1 MHARYSHTYAALP
14 ERFHA
19 AVQPTAVRAPTLI
32 AWNDALAAELGIDVT
47 AIDPA
52 QLARYCAGNEIPPG
66 ARPLAMAYAGHQFGS
81 FVPQLGDGRA
91 LLLGEVVDAYGH
103 RRDLQWKGAGQTPYS
118 RRGDGRS
125 ALGPVLREY
134 LVSEAMHALGI
145 PSTRALAA
153 VTTGEHVLREDGPLP
168 GGVLIRVAAS
178 HVRIGTFE
186 YFAAREDVAGVRLL
200 ADHVIDR
207 HYPDLRGH
215 DEPYAALLQAVA
227 ERQAALVARWLQVGF
242 IHGVMNTDNMTV
254 SGETIDFGPC
264 AFMDE
269 YDPATVFSY
278 IDRRGRYAYGNQ
290 PHILQWNL
298 ARFAET
304 LLPLARRRH
313 RPCRRA
319 RDGDRRRHPGTV
331 CAVLA
336 GWVPPQARPGHGR
349 AGRRVAAA
357 GAARGDAADAGRL
370 HQHLPRPRG
379 GRRGPGA
386 SDRRLAG
393 LDRALAGARGARGSY
408 RQCPGLC
415 PACRQPGLHPAQ
427 SPGRGGTVQ
436 RPSGTA
442 TSSPSIACGECWPR
456 RTTTSRERRN
466 SPPLRLRTSASAIRS
481 AAPELVRVAATR
493 EAFGPAL
500 SADARPAGKIRD
512 SLVDASRTCWPN
524 C

>member
-1 MHARYSHTYAALP
+1 MHARYFHTYAALP

-32 AWNDALAAELGIDVT
+32 AWNDALAADLGIDVT
-47 AIDPA
+47 AIDA
-52 QLARYCAGNEIPPG
+52 VQLARYCAGNEIPPG

-91 LLLGEVVDAYGH
+91 LLLGEVVDVHGQ

-118 RRGDGRS
+118 RRGDGRA

-153 VTTGEHVLREDGPLP
+153 VATGEHVLREDGPLP

-215 DEPYAALLQAVA
+215 DAPYTALLQAVA
-227 ERQAALVARWLQVGF
+227 ERQASLVARWLQVGF

-304 LLPLARRRH
+304 LLPLINADTGRAIERATAIVNGIPARFAQYWLDGFRRKLGLATAAPDDESLLQELLEAMQGSQADFTNTF
-313 RPCRRA
+313 RELAAVAEGQAPPSAGLRAWTERWRA
-319 RDGDRRRHPGTV
+319 R
-331 CAVLA
+331 AESE
-336 GWVPPQARPGHGR
+336 GR
-349 AGRRVAAA
+349 TG
-357 GAARGDAADAGRL
+357 
-370 HQHLPRPRG
+370 
-379 GRRGPGA
+379 
-386 SDRRLAG
+386 S
-393 LDRALAGARGARGSY
+393 ALASALRAAN
-408 RQCPGLC
+408 
-415 PACRQPGLHPAQ
+415 PAY
-427 SPGRGGTVQ
+427 
-436 RPSGTA
+436 
-442 TSSPSIACGECWPR
+442 IPR
-456 RTTTSRERRN
+456 N
-466 SPPLRLRTSASAIRS
+466 H
-481 AAPELVRVAATR
+481 RV
-493 EAFGPAL
+493 EAAL
-500 SADARPAGKIRD
+500 SAAVQRGDFEPFHRLRRVLATPYDDQPGAEEFAAPPAAHERVRNTFCG
-512 SLVDASRTCWPN
+512 T
-524 C
+524 

>member
-19 AVQPTAVRAPTLI
+19 AVQPTAVRAPSLI
-32 AWNDALAAELGIDVT
+32 AWNDALAAELGIDVA

-52 QLARYCAGNEIPPG
+52 QLARYCAGNDIPPG
-66 ARPLAMAYAGHQFGS
+66 ARPLAMAYAGHQFGA

-91 LLLGEVVDAYGH
+91 LLLGEVVDAQGR

-153 VTTGEHVLREDGPLP
+153 VTTGEHVLREGGPLP

-186 YFAAREDVAGVRLL
+186 YFAARGDTAGVRLL

-207 HYPDLRGH
+207 HYPELRGQ

-227 ERQAALVARWLQVGF
+227 ERQAALVARWLEVGF

-269 YDPATVFSY
+269 YDPATVYSY

-304 LLPLARRRH
+304 LLPLLDTDSSRAVERATAIVNGIPARFAQLRLTGFRRKLGLATAAADDESLLQDLLVAMQQSQADFTNSF
-313 RPCRRA
+313 RGLAAIAEGQAVPVDGLRVWSERWLARAA
-319 RDGDRRRHPGTV
+319 RDGLTG
-331 CAVLA
+331 
-336 GWVPPQARPGHGR
+336 
-349 AGRRVAAA
+349 
-357 GAARGDAADAGRL
+357 
-370 HQHLPRPRG
+370 
-379 GRRGPGA
+379 
-386 SDRRLAG
+386 S
-393 LDRALAGARGARGSY
+393 ALASALRAAN
-408 RQCPGLC
+408 
-415 PACRQPGLHPAQ
+415 PAY
-427 SPGRGGTVQ
+427 
-436 RPSGTA
+436 
-442 TSSPSIACGECWPR
+442 IPR
-456 RTTTSRERRN
+456 N
-466 SPPLRLRTSASAIRS
+466 H
-481 AAPELVRVAATR
+481 RV
-493 EAFGPAL
+493 EAAL
-500 SADARPAGKIRD
+500 SAAVGDGDFGPFHRLRRVLATPYDDQPKAAEFANPPAAHERVRNTYCG
-512 SLVDASRTCWPN
+512 T
-524 C
+524 

>member
-19 AVQPTAVRAPTLI
+19 AVHPTAVRAPTLI

-47 AIDPA
+47 TIDPV

-91 LLLGEVVDAYGH
+91 LLLGEVVDANGH

-145 PSTRALAA
+145 PTTRALAA

-186 YFAAREDVAGVRLL
+186 YFAAREDVSGVRLL

-227 ERQAALVARWLQVGF
+227 GRQAALVARWLQVGF

-304 LLPLARRRH
+304 LLPLLDADTARAVERATAIVDGIPARFAQYWLEGFRRKLGLATATQDDESLLQELLEAMQQSRADFTNTFRELAAVAEGQAPATAGLQAWTGRWLARAKREGRTGNALASALRAANPAFVPRNH
-313 RPCRRA
+313 R
-319 RDGDRRRHPGTV
+319 V
-331 CAVLA
+331 EAVLA
-336 GWVPPQARPGHGR
+336 AAVGHG
-349 AGRRVAAA
+349 
-357 GAARGDAADAGRL
+357 DFEPFHRL
-370 HQHLPRPRG
+370 RQVLATPYDDQ
-379 GRRGPGA
+379 PGA
-386 SDRRLAG
+386 
-393 LDRALAGARGARGSY
+393 
-408 RQCPGLC
+408 
-415 PACRQPGLHPAQ
+415 
-427 SPGRGGTVQ
+427 
-436 RPSGTA
+436 
-442 TSSPSIACGECWPR
+442 E
-456 RTTTSRERRN
+456 EF
-466 SPPLRLRTSASAIRS
+466 
-481 AAPELVRVAATR
+481 AAPPAAHERVRNT
-493 EAFGPAL
+493 FCG
-500 SADARPAGKIRD
+500 
-512 SLVDASRTCWPN
+512 T
-524 C
+524 

>member
-47 AIDPA
+47 AIDA
-52 QLARYCAGNEIPPG
+52 VQLARYCAGNEIPPG

-91 LLLGEVVDAYGH
+91 LLLGEVVDVRGQ

-153 VTTGEHVLREDGPLP
+153 VATGEHVLREDGPLP

-227 ERQAALVARWLQVGF
+227 GRQAALVARWLQVGF

-304 LLPLARRRH
+304 LLPLLDADTGLAVERATAIVNGIPARFAQYWLDGFRRKLGLATAAPDDESLLH
-313 RPCRRA
+313 ELLEAMQGSQADFTNTFRELA
-319 RDGDRRRHPGTV
+319 
-331 CAVLA
+331 AVA
-336 GWVPPQARPGHGR
+336 EGHE
-349 AGRRVAAA
+349 
-357 GAARGDAADAGRL
+357 
-370 HQHLPRPRG
+370 P
-379 GRRGPGA
+379 
-386 SDRRLAG
+386 SNAG
-393 LDRALAGARGARGSY
+393 LRAWTERWLER
-408 RQCPGLC
+408 
-415 PACRQPGLHPAQ
+415 AQ
-427 SPGRGGTVQ
+427 REGRTGNT
-436 RPSGTA
+436 
-442 TSSPSIACGECWPR
+442 
-456 RTTTSRERRN
+456 
-466 SPPLRLRTSASAIRS
+466 LASALR
-481 AAPELVRVAATR
+481 AANPAYIPRNHRV
-493 EAFGPAL
+493 EAAL
-500 SADARPAGKIRD
+500 SAAVGHGDFEPFHRLRRVLAMPYDDQPGAEEFAAPPATHERVRNTFCG
-512 SLVDASRTCWPN
+512 T
-524 C
+524 

>member
-19 AVQPTAVRAPTLI
+19 AVQPTAVRAPTLV

-47 AIDPA
+47 AIDTA
-52 QLARYCAGNEIPPG
+52 QLAHYCAGNEIPPG

-91 LLLGEVVDAYGH
+91 LLLGEVVDANGR

-153 VTTGEHVLREDGPLP
+153 VATGEHVLREDGPLP
-168 GGVLIRVAAS
+168 GGVLIRMAAS

-215 DEPYAALLQAVA
+215 DEPYTGLLQVVA

-304 LLPLARRRH
+304 LLPLLDA
-313 RPCRRA
+313 
-319 RDGDRRRHPGTV
+319 DT
-331 CAVLA
+331 
-336 GWVPPQARPGHGR
+336 GR
-349 AGRRVAAA
+349 AVKRATAIVNGVPARFAQEWLDGFRRKLGLATIAAEDESLLQELLEA
-357 GAARGDAADAGRL
+357 MQRSRADFTNTFRGLAAIAEGQALPADGLGEWAERW
-370 HQHLPRPRG
+370 
-379 GRRGPGA
+379 
-386 SDRRLAG
+386 LARAEREG
-393 LDRALAGARGARGSY
+393 LTGSALASALRSAN
-408 RQCPGLC
+408 
-415 PACRQPGLHPAQ
+415 PAF
-427 SPGRGGTVQ
+427 
-436 RPSGTA
+436 
-442 TSSPSIACGECWPR
+442 IPR
-456 RTTTSRERRN
+456 NHRVEAALSAAVAHGDFE
-466 SPPLRLRTSASAIRS
+466 PFHRLRTVL
-481 AAPELVRVAATR
+481 AAPYDDQPGAEEFAAPPATHERVRNT
-493 EAFGPAL
+493 FCG
-500 SADARPAGKIRD
+500 
-512 SLVDASRTCWPN
+512 T
-524 C
+524 

>member
-32 AWNDALAAELGIDVT
+32 AWNDALAADLGIDVR
-47 AIDPA
+47 AIDA
-52 QLARYCAGNEIPPG
+52 VQLARYCAGNEIPPG

-91 LLLGEVVDAYGH
+91 LLLGEVVDVHGQ

-145 PSTRALAA
+145 PSSRALAA
-153 VTTGEHVLREDGPLP
+153 VATGEYVLREDGPLP

-227 ERQAALVARWLQVGF
+227 GRQAALVARWLQVGF

-304 LLPLARRRH
+304 LLPLLDDDTGLAVERATAIVNGIPARFSQYWLDGFRRKLGLATAAPDDESLLH
-313 RPCRRA
+313 ELLEAMQGSQADFTNTFRELA
-319 RDGDRRRHPGTV
+319 
-331 CAVLA
+331 AVA
-336 GWVPPQARPGHGR
+336 EGQAP
-349 AGRRVAAA
+349 
-357 GAARGDAADAGRL
+357 
-370 HQHLPRPRG
+370 
-379 GRRGPGA
+379 
-386 SDRRLAG
+386 SNAG
-393 LDRALAGARGARGSY
+393 LRAWTERWRERAQREGRTGNALASALRAAN
-408 RQCPGLC
+408 
-415 PACRQPGLHPAQ
+415 PAY
-427 SPGRGGTVQ
+427 
-436 RPSGTA
+436 
-442 TSSPSIACGECWPR
+442 IPR
-456 RTTTSRERRN
+456 N
-466 SPPLRLRTSASAIRS
+466 H
-481 AAPELVRVAATR
+481 RV
-493 EAFGPAL
+493 EAAL
-500 SADARPAGKIRD
+500 SAAVGHGDFEPFHRLRRVLATPYDDQPGAEEFAAPPAADERVRNTFCG
-512 SLVDASRTCWPN
+512 T
-524 C
+524 

>member
-19 AVQPTAVRAPTLI
+19 AVHPTAVRAPTLI
-32 AWNDALAAELGIDVT
+32 AWNDALAADLGIDVT
-47 AIDPA
+47 AIDA
-52 QLARYCAGNEIPPG
+52 MQLARYCAGNEIPPG

-91 LLLGEVVDAYGH
+91 LLLGEVVDANGH

-118 RRGDGRS
+118 RRGDGRA

-153 VTTGEHVLREDGPLP
+153 VATGEHVLREDGPLP

-215 DEPYAALLQAVA
+215 DEPYTGLLQVVA

-304 LLPLARRRH
+304 LLPLINA
-313 RPCRRA
+313 
-319 RDGDRRRHPGTV
+319 DS
-331 CAVLA
+331 
-336 GWVPPQARPGHGR
+336 GR
-349 AGRRVAAA
+349 AVERATAIVNGIPARFTQYWLDGFRCKLGLATAAPDDESLLQELLEAMQRSQADFTNTFRDLAAVAEGQAPATAELRGWTERWRERAQHEGRT
-357 GAARGDAADAGRL
+357 G
-370 HQHLPRPRG
+370 
-379 GRRGPGA
+379 
-386 SDRRLAG
+386 S
-393 LDRALAGARGARGSY
+393 ALASALRAAN
-408 RQCPGLC
+408 
-415 PACRQPGLHPAQ
+415 PAF
-427 SPGRGGTVQ
+427 
-436 RPSGTA
+436 
-442 TSSPSIACGECWPR
+442 IPR
-456 RTTTSRERRN
+456 N
-466 SPPLRLRTSASAIRS
+466 H
-481 AAPELVRVAATR
+481 RV
-493 EAFGPAL
+493 EAAL
-500 SADARPAGKIRD
+500 SAAVGHGDFEPFHRLRRVLATPYDDQPGAAEFAAPPATHERVCNTFCG
-512 SLVDASRTCWPN
+512 T
-524 C
+524 